1 MKFNVL
7 GSVGI
12 EVEGHFRSIRG
23 GHQRVL
29 LAVLLVNGGQLVP
42 AEDLY
47 GELWGEQPPVTVE
60 NALQAHVSRLRRTL
74 QECGDHAPALIT
86 RSTGYSLEFP
96 AQDLDMN
103 AFRQGVGRARSLM
116 AKDRDAAAALLTQSL
131 GLWRGAPLQDVAG
144 GLLCQSVAVQLAEEH
159 LAATE
164 DKLWLDLER
173 EIPSALGELKRMS
186 IVHPWRE
193 RVTEMLMLA
202 LYRCG
207 RQAEAIEAYHTARGR
222 MAAELGIEPS
232 PQLKERFL
240 EVLNQSPACAGKGPG
255 RGVRPA
261 PELV

>member
-131 GLWRGAPLQDVAG
+131 GLWRGAPSRTSPEGCCA
-144 GLLCQSVAVQLAEEH
+144 SR
-159 LAATE
+159 
-164 DKLWLDLER
+164 W
-173 EIPSALGELKRMS
+173 PSSWPRSTWPPPRTNSGSTWSGRYPP
-186 IVHPWRE
+186 PWE
-193 RVTEMLMLA
+193 
-202 LYRCG
+202 
-207 RQAEAIEAYHTARGR
+207 
-222 MAAELGIEPS
+222 S
-232 PQLKERFL
+232 
-240 EVLNQSPACAGKGPG
+240 
-255 RGVRPA
+255 
-261 PELV
+261 